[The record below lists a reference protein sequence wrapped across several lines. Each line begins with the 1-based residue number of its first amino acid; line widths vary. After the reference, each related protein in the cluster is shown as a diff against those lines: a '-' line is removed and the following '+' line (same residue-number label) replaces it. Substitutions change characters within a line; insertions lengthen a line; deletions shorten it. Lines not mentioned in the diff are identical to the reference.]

1 MPAARSTPA
10 ATQEHSASMFSNF
23 KSHCDAKRVD
33 TKTTTLTLFR
43 NAYEDYHVTEV
54 EAKKIALF
62 EYAATDKAL
71 LNFDSDDE
79 QFNATR
85 DWRAVGEGIEKK
97 MHPGRLTDD
106 FRFARFQYIWDDK
119 EFLVYYV
126 TWQDMLSQPTKLFY
140 ILHPRFKSHI
150 VDGHCQETDALILAA
165 GNWTSQL
172 HDEIFV
178 FDNGHWDK
186 SKELWKSVSGACW
199 ADVILSRNMKQNL
212 IDDVQGF
219 FDNQEL
225 YAQFAVPWKRGVIL
239 HGVPGNG
246 KTVSI
251 KALMASLYNRP
262 DPIPSL
268 YVKSFETNCQTEQYA
283 IRKIFQ
289 QARSMAPCLLI
300 FEDLDSLVNDDIRSY
315 FLNEV
320 DGLESNDGILM
331 IGSTNHLDKLDPAI
345 SKRPSRFD
353 RKYHFK
359 IPEEE
364 ERRLYVEY
372 WRKKLL
378 KNDTVEFPE
387 ELCGV
392 IAKLSEGFSFA
403 YLKELFV
410 MALLSLVRGFKGDD
424 FEIVDAE
431 EAASAPASATPTPA
445 NEKKDEEICIC
456 KTKCATCSKPL
467 PPSTSSDEQAKKQ
480 GEATEAKQEIKKNKM
495 VMPTVDIPENLKDN
509 LLLKVVQHQIRVLY
523 IDMDNEKDGAPASAK
538 VKVES
543 VLRRDPASVERCAT
557 VFPDGLTVSYR
568 CPFKL
573 MRGTS
578 SPERRSLG

>member
-1 MPAARSTPA
+1 
-10 ATQEHSASMFSNF
+10 
-23 KSHCDAKRVD
+23 
-33 TKTTTLTLFR
+33 
-43 NAYEDYHVTEV
+43 
-54 EAKKIALF
+54 
-62 EYAATDKAL
+62 
-71 LNFDSDDE
+71 
-79 QFNATR
+79 
-85 DWRAVGEGIEKK
+85 
-97 MHPGRLTDD
+97 
-106 FRFARFQYIWDDK
+106 
-119 EFLVYYV
+119 
-126 TWQDMLSQPTKLFY
+126 MLSQPTKLFY
-140 ILHPRFKSHI
+140 ILHPRSESNI
-150 VDGHCQETDALILAA
+150 DSGHCQEIDDLVLAA
-165 GNWTSQL
+165 GKWTSQL

-178 FDNGHWDK
+178 FDNGRWDK
-186 SKELWKSVSGACW
+186 SKELWNSVSGASW
-199 ADVILSRNMKQNL
+199 TDVILSPAMKQSL

-251 KALMASLYNRP
+251 KALMASLYSRP

-283 IRKIFQ
+283 IRQIFQ

-359 IPEEE
+359 IPGEE
-364 ERRLYVEY
+364 ERRLYTEY

-378 KNDTVEFPE
+378 KNETVEFPE
-387 ELCGV
+387 ELCNV

-410 MALLSLVRGFKGDD
+410 MALLTLVRGFKGDD
-424 FEIVDAE
+424 FEIVDTE
-431 EAASAPASATPTPA
+431 EAASAPISETTAPTTA
-445 NEKKDEEICIC
+445 NEKQADEEKEDKVCTC
-456 KTKCATCSKPL
+456 KPTCTKCSKPL
-467 PPSTSSDEQAKKQ
+467 PPTTSDQETKKKDEA
-480 GEATEAKQEIKKNKM
+480 AEAKEEIKKNKM
-495 VMPTVDIPENLKDN
+495 IIPTVDIPEDLKDN
-509 LLLKVVQHQIRVLY
+509 LLLKVVKHQIAILHA
-523 IDMDNEKDGAPASAK
+523 DMDNENDEGPKISKVQVDSAK
-538 VKVES
+538 GAKARQRQAMLAS
-543 VLRRDPASVERCAT
+543 RSRR
-557 VFPDGLTVSYR
+557 
-568 CPFKL
+568 
-573 MRGTS
+573 
-578 SPERRSLG
+578 